1 MEGYSNP
8 TTLNGTAG
16 NSAPV
21 GGRRMKLR
29 KVSAKT
35 IRRTLKALRMKPK
48 GRVVLKGGEAP
59 AAEAAAPAAA
69 PPWVVAV
76 APAAAVAWRTR
87 AVAAARRTARACSPS
102 CSVAAKSSHRS
113 PKPAQTIFR

>member
-69 PPWVVAV
+69 PEMGG
-76 APAAAVAWRTR
+76 RRRRSRRRGGMSYEGGRRKTR
-87 AVAAARRTARACSPS
+87 RKSLLSKLFGRR
-102 CSVAAKSSHRS
+102 
-113 PKPAQTIFR
+113 

>member
-8 TTLNGTAG
+8 TVLNGSAG

-21 GGRRMKLR
+21 GGRRHKLR

-59 AAEAAAPAAA
+59 APEAAAPAAA
-69 PPWVVAV
+69 AMGG
-76 APAAAVAWRTR
+76 RRRRSRRRGGMSYEGGRRKTR
-87 AVAAARRTARACSPS
+87 RKSLLSKLFGRR
-102 CSVAAKSSHRS
+102 
-113 PKPAQTIFR
+113 

>member
-69 PPWVVAV
+69 PAMGG
-76 APAAAVAWRTR
+76 RRRSRRRGGMSYEGGRRKTR
-87 AVAAARRTARACSPS
+87 RKSLLSKLFGRR
-102 CSVAAKSSHRS
+102 
-113 PKPAQTIFR
+113 

>member
-1 MEGYSNP
+1 MSEGYANP
-8 TTLNGTAG
+8 TVLNGSAG

-21 GGRRMKLR
+21 VGGRRHKLR

-59 AAEAAAPAAA
+59 APEAAAPAMGG
-69 PPWVVAV
+69 
-76 APAAAVAWRTR
+76 RRRRSRRRGGMSYEGGRRKTR
-87 AVAAARRTARACSPS
+87 RKSLLSKLFGRR
-102 CSVAAKSSHRS
+102 
-113 PKPAQTIFR
+113 

>member
-1 MEGYSNP
+1 
-8 TTLNGTAG
+8 
-16 NSAPV
+16 
-21 GGRRMKLR
+21 MKLR

-69 PPWVVAV
+69 PAMGG
-76 APAAAVAWRTR
+76 
-87 AVAAARRTARACSPS
+87 RRRSRRRGGMAYEGGRRRKTHR
-102 CSVAAKSSHRS
+102 KSLLSKLFGR
-113 PKPAQTIFR
+113 R